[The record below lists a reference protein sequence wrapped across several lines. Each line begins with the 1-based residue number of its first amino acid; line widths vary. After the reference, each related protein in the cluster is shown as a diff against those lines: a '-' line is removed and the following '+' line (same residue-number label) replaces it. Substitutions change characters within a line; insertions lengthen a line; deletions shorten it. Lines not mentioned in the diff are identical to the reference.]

1 MTVTGKASHAGFD
14 PEHGIHAIAIAS
26 EAITQISQGH
36 VDEETTCNIGLIEG
50 GSGTNIVPEKCIVK
64 GEIRSYSHE
73 KATRCVEEVGN
84 TFKKVAEKYGAESEL
99 AYEVHLI
106 AYETAKDSVPVKRF
120 ERVSK
125 ELGLA
130 GELVETFGGSD
141 NNSFAKNGIPGLVLS
156 NGMYQAHSV
165 NEYTTIKDLVTGAEL
180 IAGLITD
187 EQ

>member
-1 MTVTGKASHAGFD
+1 MK
-14 PEHGIHAIAIAS
+14 
-26 EAITQISQGH
+26 
-36 VDEETTCNIGLIEG
+36 
-50 GSGTNIVPEKCIVK
+50 K
-64 GEIRSYSHE
+64 RS
-73 KATRCVEEVGN
+73 RCVEEVGN

-99 AYEVHLI
+99 TCEVHLI

-130 GELVETFGGSD
+130 GDLVETFGGSD